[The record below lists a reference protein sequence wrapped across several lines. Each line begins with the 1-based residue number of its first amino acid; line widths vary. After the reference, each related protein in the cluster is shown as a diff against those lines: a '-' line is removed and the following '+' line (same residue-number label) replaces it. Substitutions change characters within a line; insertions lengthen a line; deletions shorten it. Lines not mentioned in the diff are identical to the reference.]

1 VIACSNDADWFS
13 IKSNKDGTHWSGR
26 CWYIHELLRYEFD
39 FEFEVRNLL
48 IVFVKHIDGNA

>member
-1 VIACSNDADWFS
+1 MIACSNDADWFS

-39 FEFEVRNLL
+39 FEFEVRNLSML
-48 IVFVKHIDGNA
+48 SVEPMDGQA